1 MCLCLCVT
9 RNGRSSNGV
18 RLFFCSQEKR
28 HQDRA
33 LAIYKQVLRNDSK
46 NLYAANGIGVLSY
59 FLFFF
64 FYSLYSCNFIYI
76 WNIKHKRLVSRCR
89 PGPQGLLQRG
99 SRCICAGEGG
109 HSRHQWR
116 LAESG
121 SHLCGTEAV
130 HQRCA
135 DGKGPITYQKWLS
148 FFVFVEYLNLLHSMR
163 TAWRNFTNTRTLR
176 CCCTSR
182 GRSSNVGN
190 SKSASRCCWR

>member
-1 MCLCLCVT
+1 MALVCWAI
-9 RNGRSSNGV
+9 S
-18 RLFFCSQEKR
+18 FFF
-28 HQDRA
+28 
-33 LAIYKQVLRNDSK
+33 
-46 NLYAANGIGVLSY
+46 
-59 FLFFF
+59 FLFFVF
-64 FYSLYSCNFIYI
+64 LQLYIYI

-135 DGKGPITYQKWLS
+135 DGKGPGWDHLS
-148 FFVFVEYLNLLHSMR
+148 KMIIVFRVC
-163 TAWRNFTNTRTLR
+163 WVF
-176 CCCTSR
+176 
-182 GRSSNVGN
+182 
-190 SKSASRCCWR
+190 KSAPQYENCLKKFYKYQNTEVLLYLARALFKCGKLQECKQMLLKVMWSKNERLLLCAAI